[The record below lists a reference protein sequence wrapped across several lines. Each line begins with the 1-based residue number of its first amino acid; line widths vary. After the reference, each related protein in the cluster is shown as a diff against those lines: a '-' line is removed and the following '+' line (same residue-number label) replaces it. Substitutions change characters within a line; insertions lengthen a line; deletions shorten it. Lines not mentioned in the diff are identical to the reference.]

1 MVENLSKIILKFFA
15 MYKRCFILLFF
26 PLFLNAQSKFSI
38 RVKVE
43 TLDRDAVLFL
53 NYASGEKRFLDS
65 VAQINGEFYFSK
77 SAILPTQVQLRLRHN
92 KALDD
97 FNSVNRPSIDYLNI
111 YVDHE
116 EVVLNAQDSL
126 KYATI
131 SNSKINSD
139 YQRFLDLQKPVQIEL
154 KKLEDA
160 YNAYSPEQKADEK
173 SLDEYI
179 ANIAKIN
186 ALKLPIS
193 LAFAS
198 ENYDSYIGLVALQQ
212 VVNSDFKPKE
222 ISELLKKF
230 DSNLQQSILGKRI
243 KKQIKIA
250 KKTEIGLTTDFVM
263 PDRNGKKIRLS
274 DFKGKYVLVDFW
286 ASWCGPCR
294 EENPNLVK
302 NYNLYKDKNFDIIGV
317 SLDRKDGRDSWLQ
330 AINDDQLSWTQ
341 LSDLKFWDSKLV
353 KKYGISTIPF
363 SFIVD
368 PSGKIIAKNISGNK
382 LSEYLKELLD

>member
-1 MVENLSKIILKFFA
+1 
-15 MYKRCFILLFF
+15 MYKWCFILLFF

-294 EENPNLVK
+294 EENPNIVK

>member
-1 MVENLSKIILKFFA
+1 
-15 MYKRCFILLFF
+15 MYKWYFILLLFPFF
-26 PLFLNAQSKFSI
+26 VNAQSKFSV
-38 RVKVE
+38 RVKIDN
-43 TLDRDAVLFL
+43 LDKDAVLFL

-65 VAQINGEFYFSK
+65 VAQTNGEFYFSK

-92 KALDD
+92 KVLDD

-139 YQRFLDLQKPVQIEL
+139 YQRFLDLQKPVQTEL

-193 LAFAS
+193 LAYAS

-212 VVNSDFKPKE
+212 IVNSDFNPKE
-222 ISELLKKF
+222 VSELLKKF

-250 KKTEIGLTTDFVM
+250 KKTEIGLKTDFVL
-263 PDRNGKKIRLS
+263 PDQNGKKIRLS

-302 NYNLYKDKNFDIIGV
+302 NYNLFKDKNFDIIGV

-382 LSEYLKELLD
+382 LSEFLKELLD

>member
-1 MVENLSKIILKFFA
+1 
-15 MYKRCFILLFF
+15 MYKWYFILLLFPFF
-26 PLFLNAQSKFSI
+26 VNAQSKFSV
-38 RVKVE
+38 RVKIDN
-43 TLDRDAVLFL
+43 LDKDAVLFL

-97 FNSVNRPSIDYLNI
+97 FNSENRPSIDYLNI

-139 YQRFLDLQKPVQIEL
+139 YQRFLDLQKPVQTEL

-193 LAFAS
+193 LAYAS

-212 VVNSDFKPKE
+212 IVNSDFNPKE
-222 ISELLKKF
+222 VSELLKKF
-230 DSNLQQSILGKRI
+230 DSNLQQSILGKGI

-250 KKTEIGLTTDFVM
+250 KKTEIGLTTDFVL
-263 PDRNGKKIRLS
+263 PDQNGKKIRIS

-302 NYNLYKDKNFDIIGV
+302 NYNLFKDKNFDIIGV
-317 SLDRKDGRDSWLQ
+317 SLDRRDGRDSWLQ

-382 LSEYLKELLD
+382 LSEFLKELLD

>member
-1 MVENLSKIILKFFA
+1 
-15 MYKRCFILLFF
+15 MYKWYFILLLFPFF
-26 PLFLNAQSKFSI
+26 VNAQSKFSV
-38 RVKVE
+38 RVKIDN
-43 TLDRDAVLFL
+43 LDKDAVLFL

-97 FNSVNRPSIDYLNI
+97 FNSENRPSIDYLNI

-139 YQRFLDLQKPVQIEL
+139 YQRFLDLQKPVQTEL

-193 LAFAS
+193 LAYAS

-212 VVNSDFKPKE
+212 IVNSDFKPKE

>member
-1 MVENLSKIILKFFA
+1 

-294 EENPNLVK
+294 EENPNIVK